1 MIFETEIPQARS
13 PSCSLKLDSIQTHS
27 IPRVWMISLWIRV
40 KQSVT
45 TPGRNFEIAWLH
57 LYSRVSGV
65 FVFTF
70 RKSLVVSC
78 GQAETMHG
86 HHWFS
91 ASFVAPHSTENKRN
105 PFCRVRHFRKQFQ
118 KVLQLSKCR
127 FASPKWKL
135 SVSIFSPETNIG
147 PKIPNYER
155 VWTFIERVEALA
167 GLRHF

>member
-27 IPRVWMISLWIRV
+27 IPRVWMISLSC
-40 KQSVT
+40 QTVT
-45 TPGRNFEIAWLH
+45 TPGRNFEIACT
-57 LYSRVSGV
+57 SGG
-65 FVFTF
+65 FVFS
-70 RKSLVVSC
+70 RKFS
-78 GQAETMHG
+78 GQVETMNG

-135 SVSIFSPETNIG
+135 SVSISHQKQDFLA
-147 PKIPNYER
+147 KIPKFEG
-155 VWTFIERVEALA
+155 VCTFIERVEALA
-167 GLRHF
+167 GLKHF

>member
-27 IPRVWMISLWIRV
+27 IPRVWMISLSC
-40 KQSVT
+40 QTVT
-45 TPGRNFEIAWLH
+45 TPGRNFEITCT
-57 LYSRVSGV
+57 RVSGG
-65 FVFTF
+65 FVFS
-70 RKSLVVSC
+70 RKFS
-78 GQAETMHG
+78 GQVETMHG

-105 PFCRVRHFRKQFQ
+105 LFCRVRHFRKQLQ

-135 SVSIFSPETNIG
+135 SVSIFSPKVRFSRQNAE
-147 PKIPNYER
+147 
-155 VWTFIERVEALA
+155 L
-167 GLRHF
+167 